1 MKSVGCKHFKWALT
15 APDPD
20 ETKYD
25 HEEKRGRK
33 KHPRVFIACW
43 SFCCYVG
50 MYGGDGGGSEYWGCV
65 RKTKT
70 DFNFEV

>member
-25 HEEKRGRK
+25 HEEKRERK
-33 KHPRVFIACW
+33 KYIQECSLHADRSAVMLVCMMVMVALNIG
-43 SFCCYVG
+43 VV
-50 MYGGDGGGSEYWGCV
+50 SE
-65 RKTKT
+65 K
-70 DFNFEV
+70 D